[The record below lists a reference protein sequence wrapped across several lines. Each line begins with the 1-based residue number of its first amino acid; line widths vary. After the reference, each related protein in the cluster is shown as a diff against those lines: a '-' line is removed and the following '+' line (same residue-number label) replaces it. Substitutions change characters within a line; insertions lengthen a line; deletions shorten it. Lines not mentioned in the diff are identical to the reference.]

1 MLNQVEYYTSEDEAE
16 ASDMDPPSREA
27 AETMRQYEGEEE
39 NSLICIN
46 CGALGDVLEEGGDQ
60 SEFRLIFLRKI
71 FKNIHNIQKYW
82 WLNSTPAG
90 VMIVLFWH
98 KLFSPDAT
106 SV

>member
-1 MLNQVEYYTSEDEAE
+1 MLDQVEYYTSEDEAE
-16 ASDMDPPSREA
+16 ASDMDPPSR

-71 FKNIHNIQKYW
+71 FKNIQNI
-82 WLNSTPAG
+82 
-90 VMIVLFWH
+90 
-98 KLFSPDAT
+98 
-106 SV
+106 